1 MSSAILVCTH
11 GNASKHM
18 IQTAEMIVGAQ
29 ENVGF
34 INFTNGESFLA
45 LKEKY
50 QNEIQKLDCSNGLL
64 IMVDLFG
71 GTPFNVIAMLAY
83 EDANMEVISGVNI
96 PMLVETFI
104 SRELLDLNALLLNAE
119 RAGRNGITTFVRKII
134 QEVESERGDEL

>member
-1 MSSAILVCTH
+1 
-11 GNASKHM
+11 M
-18 IQTAEMIVGAQ
+18 IQTAEMIVGEQ

-34 INFTNGESFLA
+34 INFTYGDSFMD

-50 QNEIQKLDCSNGLL
+50 QNEIQKLDCSKGVL

-71 GTPFNVIAMLAY
+71 GTPFNVIAMLAH